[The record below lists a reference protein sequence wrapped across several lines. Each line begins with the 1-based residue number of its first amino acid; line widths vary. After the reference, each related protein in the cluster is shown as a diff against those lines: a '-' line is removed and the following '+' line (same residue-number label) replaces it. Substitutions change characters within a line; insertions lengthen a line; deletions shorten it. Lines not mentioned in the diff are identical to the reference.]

1 MIIAFRASIPATTP
15 ATLPLEIELNP
26 QARSIQE
33 IVIWSPSA
41 NMAIDKSGYRL
52 LDYNASK
59 VFVPGQGSNDNNV
72 ITASGQSGWA
82 AIPPF
87 PVSLDM
93 NEQLIEGPP
102 YRLKLQFYNTDAA
115 LVTVAGYFVVSEP
128 SVKIEPAMLYEI
140 LTLANPK
147 LVEAGSPAQTLE
159 SSISGGAATRN
170 KKKVN
175 LPGK

>member
-1 MIIAFRASIPATTP
+1 MIIAFRASVPATTP
-15 ATLPLEIELNP
+15 ATNPLEIELNP
-26 QARSIQE
+26 QARAIQE
-33 IVIWSPSA
+33 IVVWSSSA
-41 NMAIDKSGYRL
+41 NMAINKSGYRL

-59 VFVPGQGSNDNNV
+59 VFVPGQGSNDNN
-72 ITASGQSGWA
+72 IMTASGESGWA
-82 AIPPF
+82 AIPSF

-115 LVTVAGYFVVSEP
+115 LITVAGYFVVSEP

-140 LTLANPK
+140 LTIANPR
-147 LVEAGSPAQTLE
+147 LVEAGAPDQTFE
-159 SSISGGAATRN
+159 KSVSGHAAPRN
-170 KKKVN
+170 KKKVS